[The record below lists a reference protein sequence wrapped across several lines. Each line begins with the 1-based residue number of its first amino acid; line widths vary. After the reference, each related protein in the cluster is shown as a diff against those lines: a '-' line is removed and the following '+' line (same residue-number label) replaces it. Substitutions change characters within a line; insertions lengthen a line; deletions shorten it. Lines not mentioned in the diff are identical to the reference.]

1 LDLLRVL
8 TETVSLGGDQADL
21 LDEILAGDLIPA
33 NELPE
38 PTPTERKVP
47 KTIKRDFSTAQEEMF

>member
-1 LDLLRVL
+1 M
-8 TETVSLGGDQADL
+8 SLGGDQADL

-38 PTPTERKVP
+38 PTPAERKVP
-47 KTIKRDFSTAQEEMF
+47 KTIKRDPGSEQRGMF